1 MDAEVAVVGAAA
13 GCYAASC
20 ALGALV
26 GLRVVDSS
34 GYHWAHHALFG
45 VTAATAA
52 AAASSVM
59 WGRRR
64 AGRCLVPVLAAWA
77 LLPRVPAP
85 SRGHVA
91 LAAAAAPW
99 YAAALAAARTP
110 SPRT

>member
-34 GYHWAHHALFG
+34 GFRWLHSALFG
-45 VTAATAA
+45 ATAATAVA
-52 AAASSVM
+52 GASSAV
-59 WGRRR
+59 WGRGR
-64 AGRCLVPVLAAWA
+64 AGRRLLPALAVWA
-77 LLPRVPAP
+77 LLPRVAAP

-91 LAAAAAPW
+91 LAACAAPW
-99 YAAALAAARTP
+99 YAAALAALREG
-110 SPRT
+110 